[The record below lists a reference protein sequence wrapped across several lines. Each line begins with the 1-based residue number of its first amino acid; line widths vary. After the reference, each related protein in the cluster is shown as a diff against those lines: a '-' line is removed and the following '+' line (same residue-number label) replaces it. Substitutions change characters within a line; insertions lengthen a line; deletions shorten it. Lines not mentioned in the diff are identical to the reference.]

1 MAAESTTG
9 MAESKAYP
17 PARRWSYATVVER
30 FLAFHDWPSARKVLL
45 LGCLSSPT
53 TLIAALINNAYQGSG
68 ALTGAVNLHML
79 NPFLLVWLVAL
90 VAVTAL
96 AWVGVRT
103 GSSSGLFPYL
113 YAALNVPFIVAIIH
127 LYGTMSTPFVA
138 IVPAIV
144 ILWMLYFDEK
154 VAGFGLVLMLA
165 AIGVVHVLETQGWLT
180 YAPMLVNRV
189 IDSQR
194 DLVWFLAAVTATL
207 ILFSF
212 SFSICLLLL
221 SARRMQQ
228 QRLQD
233 ARRELQRSNQI
244 IRRYLPSQR
253 VDQIQ
258 NGTYVDASR
267 PERRKLTVVFSEIE
281 GFTEAAE
288 ALEPAQLAHV
298 LDEYLCSMMRIA
310 DEHGATVNHLVG
322 DSIMMFFGAPQA
334 TNDLDHALRAVRMS
348 LQMQRQMER
357 LALGWLQQGITRH
370 LRARIGINTG
380 YASVGDFGSPGR
392 KIYTGIGVQT
402 NLAARIQAYCEPGKI
417 LISHP
422 TWALVHDSIPCDR
435 KHEIEVK
442 GVRHPVR
449 VYELD
454 PAVHA

>member
-1 MAAESTTG
+1 MLNL
-9 MAESKAYP
+9 
-17 PARRWSYATVVER
+17 VER
-30 FLAFHDWPSARKVLL
+30 FLAFKDWPASHKVTL

-53 TLIAALINNAYQGSG
+53 TLVAAAINQAIQSTAPAGM
-68 ALTGAVNLHML
+68 AVNLQLL
-79 NPFLLVWLVAL
+79 NPFLMVWLIAQI
-90 VAVTAL
+90 AVTAM
-96 AWVGVRT
+96 AWIGVRI
-103 GSSSGLFPYL
+103 GSKNRWIAYL
-113 YAALNVPFIVAIIH
+113 YAAINVPFIVAIIH

-138 IVPAIV
+138 IVPTIV

-154 VAGFGLVLMLA
+154 VATFGMVLLFSV
-165 AIGVVHVLETQGWLT
+165 ITIVHVLEVQGTLP
-180 YAPMLVNRV
+180 YAPMLVGRL

-194 DLVWFLAAVTATL
+194 NASWFIAAFSAIL
-207 ILFSF
+207 ILFAI

-221 SARRMQQ
+221 AARRTQ
-228 QRLQD
+228 QRRLQE
-233 ARRELQRSNQI
+233 ASLQLEQSNRI

-253 VDQIQ
+253 VDEIQ

-281 GFTEAAE
+281 GFTDAAE
-288 ALEPAQLAHV
+288 GLDPAQLSRV
-298 LDEYLCSMMRIA
+298 LNEYLSRMMRIA

-334 TNDLDHALRAVRMS
+334 TDDLDHAMRAVRMT
-348 LQMQRQMER
+348 LQMQRDMEDM
-357 LALGWLQQGITRH
+357 AQGWMDHGVERH

-380 YASVGDFGSPGR
+380 YASVGDFGSQGR

-402 NLAARIQAYCEPGKI
+402 NLAARIQAHCEPGKI

-422 TWALVHDSIPCDR
+422 TWALVHEQIACNR
-435 KHEIEVK
+435 KEEIVVK

-454 PAVHA
+454 PAIAT